1 MKKLAIISLSVALTA
16 CVSSDYVTDVSSE
29 SYREDY
35 KTQPMLSQSDMTN
48 DISED
53 NVANVVPMS
62 QANRVTP
69 THTTKPL
76 LRQNLQLQLRPRQQ
90 SKSQ

>member
-35 KTQPMLSQSDMTN
+35 KTQPMLSQSDMTT

-69 THTTKPL
+69 THTTKPVVK
-76 LRQNLQLQLRPRQQ
+76 
-90 SKSQ
+90 SKPSVTITPPTA